1 MKNNASSQQFE
12 RKLAQ
17 IAPIVRGLLAEPT
30 GNQDIPY
37 EPVILKSL
45 TSKEAVDFADSAKNA
60 EQVGWGLPHR
70 KKIGGLQAHPTI
82 SSFCQVVRSRKVY

>member
-1 MKNNASSQQFE
+1 MSNNASNQRPRRFASQNRSSGGQ
-12 RKLAQ
+12 LAR

-45 TSKEAVDFADSAKNA
+45 TSKEAVDFAGSAKNA
-60 EQVGWGLPHR
+60 EAQRYPAPLTKGRRLP
-70 KKIGGLQAHPTI
+70 LFLDA
-82 SSFCQVVRSRKVY
+82 VM

>member
-1 MKNNASSQQFE
+1 MSNNASNQGSSS
-12 RKLAQ
+12 RLAR

-30 GNQDIPY
+30 GNRDMPY

-45 TSKEAVDFADSAKNA
+45 TGKEAVDFARSAKNA

-70 KKIGGLQAHPTI
+70 KKIGGPKPTLQSLLEGQKPPL
-82 SSFCQVVRSRKVY
+82 F